1 MLRLLQILFLGH
13 VHDWETIDEERGRWS
28 SDIGEYGSY
37 TLYTLLCKECG
48 NLKRKVI
55 KF

>member
-13 VHDWETIDEERGRWS
+13 VHDWEAINEERGMWRNHGPY
-28 SDIGEYGSY
+28 I
-37 TLYTLLCKECG
+37 LYTLRCKRCG

-55 KF
+55 DLL